1 MIYVI
6 ATLTIH
12 PEKRADFLENARTV
26 IAATHKEKG
35 CESYDLFSSITEP
48 NQFVFVERWASRE
61 DLSAHFETPHLKEW
75 RRVSAGFI
83 ETRKVEVVHP
93 DEVEVL

>member
-26 IAATHKEKG
+26 IAATHKEAG
-35 CESYDLFSSITEP
+35 CQSYDLFSSITEP
-48 NQFVFVERWASRE
+48 NQFVFIERWETRE
-61 DLSAHFETPHLKEW
+61 NLAAHFETPHLAEW
-75 RRVSAGFI
+75 RRLCEDFVASRA
-83 ETRKVEVVHP
+83 VEIIAP
-93 DEVEVL
+93 QNVEVL

>member
-1 MIYVI
+1 MIYVV

-35 CESYDLFSSITEP
+35 CRSYDLFSSITEP
-48 NQFVFVERWASRE
+48 NQFVFVERWDSR
-61 DLSAHFETPHLKEW
+61 DALAAHFDTPHLVEW
-75 RRVSAGFI
+75 RRLCEGFVVERKI
-83 ETRKVEVVHP
+83 EVVYPEKVE
-93 DEVEVL
+93 EL